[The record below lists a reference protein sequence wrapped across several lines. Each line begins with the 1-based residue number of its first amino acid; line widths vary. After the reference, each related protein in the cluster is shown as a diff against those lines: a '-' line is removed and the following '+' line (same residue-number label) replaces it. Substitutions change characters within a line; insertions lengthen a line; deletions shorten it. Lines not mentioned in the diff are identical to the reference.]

1 VPLVFEIARDAVRRV
16 RLNLLW
22 AFGYNAIGLT
32 LAVMGLLTPIFAASA
47 MVVSSLLIVVTS
59 TRSAHDVTQTKLTHA
74 TSDNTPLSTI
84 KSAIAAATA

>member
-1 VPLVFEIARDAVRRV
+1 MPLVFEIARDAVRRV

-59 TRSAHDVTQTKLTHA
+59 TRSAHDVTQTKLAHA

-84 KSAIAAATA
+84 KSTIAAATA